1 MPTPAPHY
9 SYPARD
15 GYFARMIAAQK
26 EAKGE

>member
-1 MPTPAPHY
+1 MAYEAPNY

-15 GYFARMIAAQK
+15 GYFARMIAAQM